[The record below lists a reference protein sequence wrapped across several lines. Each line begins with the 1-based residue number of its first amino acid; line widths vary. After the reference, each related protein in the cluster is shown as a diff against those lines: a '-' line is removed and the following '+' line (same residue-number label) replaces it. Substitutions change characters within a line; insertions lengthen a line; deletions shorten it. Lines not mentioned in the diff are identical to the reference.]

1 MRPDSSTPYG
11 PVQEVEWSPIS
22 FGRSDVRRRHM
33 PAFRRGASS
42 AYLVGLI
49 ADQSQALPSPPR
61 TLVDKGRFHIQIK
74 TGLGFCWLGNTREVF
89 NSDMRLTTC

>member
-1 MRPDSSTPYG
+1 MRPDPFAPYG

-22 FGRSDVRRRHM
+22 LGRSDVRRRHM

-42 AYLVGLI
+42 AYLVVLI

-61 TLVDKGRFHIQIK
+61 TLVDKCRFHIQMK
-74 TGLGFCWLGNTREVF
+74 TEIGFC
-89 NSDMRLTTC
+89 